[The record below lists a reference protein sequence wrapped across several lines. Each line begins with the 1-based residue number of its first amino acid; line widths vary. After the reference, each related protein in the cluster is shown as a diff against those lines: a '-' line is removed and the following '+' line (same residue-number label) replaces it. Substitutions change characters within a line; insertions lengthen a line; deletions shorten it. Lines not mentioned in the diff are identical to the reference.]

1 MNTGE
6 HLWWVPTGTTPDRI
20 VNHAALQ
27 NTNNGEGKN
36 LGKALR
42 EEGRTGG
49 GGPAISMVAGDLLI
63 MTDGRR
69 GEPVLHAVDK
79 TTGSLVG
86 TVEIPTTGQ
95 YGIMTYAHDGVQHIV
110 VQIGGQEYPSSLV
123 ALRLPGLVQDAE
135 AH

>member
-6 HLWWVPTGTTPDRI
+6 HLWWVPSGATPERI
-20 VNHAALQ
+20 WNHDALQ
-27 NTNNGEGKN
+27 NINNGDGRS
-36 LGKALR
+36 LGDWLR
-42 EEGRTGG
+42 DEGRTGG
-49 GGPAISMVAGDLLI
+49 GGPAISMVAGDLLV

-79 TTGSLVG
+79 TTGALVG

-95 YGIMTYAHDGVQHIV
+95 YGMMTYAHHGVQHIV
-110 VQIGGQEYPSSLV
+110 VQIGGQQYPSSLV
-123 ALRLPGLVQDAE
+123 ALRLPGLVQDAV